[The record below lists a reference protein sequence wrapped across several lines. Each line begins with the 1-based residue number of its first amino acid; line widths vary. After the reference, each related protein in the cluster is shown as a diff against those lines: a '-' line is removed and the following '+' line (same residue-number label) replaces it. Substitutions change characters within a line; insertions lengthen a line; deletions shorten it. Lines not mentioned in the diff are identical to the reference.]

1 MKDLVAQATQA
12 AKAAGI
18 SDKLR
23 KTYLAEVQKA
33 AQKARKK
40 AMKKGGEWA
49 SPAQWRALSEEER
62 AAYRQKRQQA
72 PAAAEASPERED
84 SSPPHHQGERAESP
98 RPEKAQRIEWVCV
111 EVEDTRAPA
120 AARLDWVHVSD
131 LKGQRAWADP
141 DEAQLA
147 LQERAVAL
155 ALRRHRSESA
165 RQARNGARR
174 VAGHHGGPSEA
185 CPWCGHQGLVPRGD
199 GQHVSHGSLLRSA
212 MGRLPGSR
220 PGRRTL
226 QCGQVRAERSYRP
239 LPKKSP
245 LTRVPL
251 KGFCPWEQSLET
263 SGHAYSSETRGPRGG
278 RPRGMCTSQ
287 GILSLGGEPRDIRA
301 CAPVKRKPQS
311 AGG

>member
-40 AMKKGGEWA
+40 AMKKGCEWA

-120 AARLDWVHVSD
+120 GARLDWVHVSD

-155 ALRRHRSESA
+155 ALQKHRSESV
-165 RQARNGARR
+165 RQAQSGS
-174 VAGHHGGPSEA
+174 V
-185 CPWCGHQGLVPRGD
+185 D
-199 GQHVSHGSLLRSA
+199 G
-212 MGRLPGSR
+212 
-220 PGRRTL
+220 
-226 QCGQVRAERSYRP
+226 
-239 LPKKSP
+239 
-245 LTRVPL
+245 
-251 KGFCPWEQSLET
+251 
-263 SGHAYSSETRGPRGG
+263 
-278 RPRGMCTSQ
+278 
-287 GILSLGGEPRDIRA
+287 
-301 CAPVKRKPQS
+301 
-311 AGG
+311 